1 MEALFIQNAMLVDP
15 RGVGTRR
22 AGIFVRNGVIERI
35 LTDGRGRAFLQM
47 PDTTRVIDASRWF
60 AFPGLID
67 PHVHFRDPGYT
78 DKEDICTGAAAAKH
92 GGFTCVIMMGNTN
105 PPMDTPSRIEQALD
119 KGRKTGI
126 RVCCCGN
133 VTFGMK
139 GQELT
144 DFEALKRAGAVLL
157 SDDGLPVRDGQ
168 VMERACGAAAPLNLI
183 LSLHEEDPA
192 FIRESGINSGAVAE
206 SLGLA
211 GADRRAEMKMVARD
225 IEIVRRTGAEITVQH
240 VSAAES
246 VDQIRRARAEGLP
259 VHAEATPHHFTLT
272 EDAVRQFGANA
283 KMNPPLRTE
292 ADRQAII
299 RGLAD
304 GTIDMIATD
313 HAPHTEKE
321 KKAGLLQAPS
331 GIIGL
336 ETALSLVYRELVR
349 PGYLSWELAVRR
361 LTEAYDI
368 YGLPGGRIK
377 EGEPA
382 DITLFSAEESWTAGA
397 FYSRAENT
405 PFINET
411 LPGVVKL
418 TICGGRIVYEDGKG
432 VNCE

>member
-1 MEALFIQNAMLVDP
+1 M
-15 RGVGTRR
+15 
-22 AGIFVRNGVIERI
+22 
-35 LTDGRGRAFLQM
+35 
-47 PDTTRVIDASRWF
+47 
-60 AFPGLID
+60 
-67 PHVHFRDPGYT
+67 
-78 DKEDICTGAAAAKH
+78 
-92 GGFTCVIMMGNTN
+92 
-105 PPMDTPSRIEQALD
+105 
-119 KGRKTGI
+119 
-126 RVCCCGN
+126 
-133 VTFGMK
+133 
-139 GQELT
+139 
-144 DFEALKRAGAVLL
+144 
-157 SDDGLPVRDGQ
+157 
-168 VMERACGAAAPLNLI
+168 
-183 LSLHEEDPA
+183 
-192 FIRESGINSGAVAE
+192 
-206 SLGLA
+206 
-211 GADRRAEMKMVARD
+211 
-225 IEIVRRTGAEITVQH
+225 
-240 VSAAES
+240 
-246 VDQIRRARAEGLP
+246 
-259 VHAEATPHHFTLT
+259 
-272 EDAVRQFGANA
+272 RQFGANA

-349 PGYLSWELAVRR
+349 PGYLSWEVAVRR

-432 VNCE
+432 VNCG